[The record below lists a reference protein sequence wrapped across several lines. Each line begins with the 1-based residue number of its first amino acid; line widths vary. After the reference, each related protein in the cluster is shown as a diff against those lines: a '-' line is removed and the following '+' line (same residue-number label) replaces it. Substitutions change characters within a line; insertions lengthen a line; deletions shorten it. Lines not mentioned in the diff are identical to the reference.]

1 MFYLKIDAPFAAY
14 RPFVAGNF
22 RPTAPFITLSA
33 AYGLLLNLAGVE
45 MRSGQDG
52 ETTLIEKS
60 GLPSFELALGAF
72 ALPAEE
78 DEVQPQMPTVH
89 TVYQPRN
96 GMERNPIREPQMPT
110 VHTVYQQLHN
120 YPVGAAGKEHAEKTF
135 GGKYNITPV
144 SRSFLN
150 GLRCLIACR
159 NYPEN
164 LDKKIK
170 DGLAGEGARYGLP
183 FMGDNNYLPN
193 KIDCISQPDS
203 PVFWF
208 SRIREGTGIKQ
219 NTGRLTVTID
229 RGDSANTRSALFA
242 PIDKPSEQPP
252 NDSWECVNY
261 NRD

>member
-78 DEVQPQMPTVH
+78 DEVQ
-89 TVYQPRN
+89 
-96 GMERNPIREPQMPT
+96 PQMPT